1 MVRLN
6 QVAARQVMGVQVQPL
21 EVRSLQVLLEEQA
34 KEHQLEVSCQQG
46 LVKVQPSP
54 LLLVVAFLLRE
65 VPILLSTLPVI
76 LLKMLQVVPAVLWVL
91 GASWP
96 KEVLQL
102 VPAALLGVLL
112 ALLNLKMLFLQ
123 VLRWVLQH
131 RVMAMVLLVLMAG
144 VLVLAV
150 VLRQGLRS

>member
-1 MVRLN
+1 MVLRLN
-6 QVAARQVMGVQVQPL
+6 QVSARQVMGVQVQPL

-34 KEHQLEVSCQQG
+34 EEHQLEVSCQQG

-65 VPILLSTLPVI
+65 VP
-76 LLKMLQVVPAVLWVL
+76 AVLWVL
-91 GASWP
+91 VASWP

-112 ALLNLKMLFLQ
+112 ALLNLKMLFL
-123 VLRWVLQH
+123 
-131 RVMAMVLLVLMAG
+131 
-144 VLVLAV
+144 AV

>member
-1 MVRLN
+1 VVEAALPHLLMQMVLQLN

-34 KEHQLEVSCQQG
+34 EEHQLEVSCQQG

-54 LLLVVAFLLRE
+54 LLLVAFLLRE
-65 VPILLSTLPVI
+65 VP
-76 LLKMLQVVPAVLWVL
+76 AVLWVL
-91 GASWP
+91 VASWP

-112 ALLNLKMLFLQ
+112 ALLNLKMLFL
-123 VLRWVLQH
+123 
-131 RVMAMVLLVLMAG
+131 
-144 VLVLAV
+144 AV

>member
-1 MVRLN
+1 MEAALPHLLMQMVLRLK
-6 QVAARQVMGVQVQPL
+6 VAARQVMGVQVQPL

-34 KEHQLEVSCQQG
+34 EEHQLEVSCQQG

-76 LLKMLQVVPAVLWVL
+76 LLKMLQVVPA
-91 GASWP
+91 
-96 KEVLQL
+96 
-102 VPAALLGVLL
+102 ALLGVLL

-123 VLRWVLQH
+123 VLR
-131 RVMAMVLLVLMAG
+131 
-144 VLVLAV
+144 
-150 VLRQGLRS
+150 

>member
-1 MVRLN
+1 MVEAALPHLLMQMVLRLN
-6 QVAARQVMGVQVQPL
+6 QVVARQVMGVQVQPL

-34 KEHQLEVSCQQG
+34 EEHQLEVSCQQG

-65 VPILLSTLPVI
+65 VP
-76 LLKMLQVVPAVLWVL
+76 AVLWVL
-91 GASWP
+91 VASWP

-112 ALLNLKMLFLQ
+112 ALLNLKMLFL
-123 VLRWVLQH
+123 
-131 RVMAMVLLVLMAG
+131 
-144 VLVLAV
+144 AV